1 MRLEDFEYINSL
13 SDQEIVQ
20 AILNKD
26 ARITRLYLY
35 EKCYP
40 LFKSCFD
47 KFYTDCENCIELIN
61 DTYLHIM
68 LPSEETGKSYL
79 ATFGF
84 RCSLATWLKIIV
96 VNRCTQLYKRRID
109 IVEMEKLPE
118 GDRISVETLS
128 LKTKDLSSR
137 ADVEVLLKM
146 MPNQR
151 YRELIRYRYVDGRSN
166 EETADLLGMSMDNYY
181 NKHRLAKE
189 QWQHVLRKE
198 GLV

>member
-1 MRLEDFEYINSL
+1 MRLEDFKYINSL

-47 KFYTDCENCIELIN
+47 KFYTDCDNIIELVN
-61 DTYLHIM
+61 ETYLYIM
-68 LPSEETGKSYL
+68 MPSEETGKIPL
-79 ATFGF
+79 ANFGF
-84 RCSLATWLKIIV
+84 RCSLAMWLKIIV
-96 VNRCTQLYKRRID
+96 VNRCTQLYKRKID
-109 IVEMEKLPE
+109 IVEMEKLPD
-118 GDRISVETLS
+118 GDRINVETLS
-128 LKTKDLSSR
+128 LTSRELSCR
-137 ADVEVLLKM
+137 ADVNTLLKL

-166 EETADLLGMSMDNYY
+166 EETAELLGMTMDNYY
-181 NKHRLAKE
+181 NKHRLAKL
-189 QWQHVLRKE
+189 QWHNVLRKE

>member
-1 MRLEDFEYINSL
+1 MRLEDFKYINSL

-26 ARITRLYLY
+26 ARITRLYMY

-68 LPSEETGKSYL
+68 LPSEETGKIPL
-79 ATFGF
+79 ANFGF
-84 RCSLATWLKIIV
+84 RCSLAMWLKIIV
-96 VNRCTQLYKRRID
+96 VNRCTQLYKRKID
-109 IVEMEKLPE
+109 IVEMEKLPD
-118 GDRISVETLS
+118 GDRINVETLS
-128 LKTKDLSSR
+128 LTSKELSSR
-137 ADVEVLLKM
+137 ADVHTLLKL

-166 EETADLLGMSMDNYY
+166 EETAELLGMSMDNYY
-181 NKHRLAKE
+181 NKHRLAKQ
-189 QWQHVLRKE
+189 QWQAVLRKE
-198 GLV
+198 GLI

>member
-1 MRLEDFEYINSL
+1 MRLEDFKYINSL

-26 ARITRLYLY
+26 AHITHLYLY

-47 KFYTDCENCIELIN
+47 KFYTDCESCVELIN
-61 DTYLHIM
+61 DTYLYIM
-68 LPSEETGKSYL
+68 MPSAESGKVPL
-79 ATFGF
+79 ANFGF
-84 RCSLATWLKIIV
+84 RCSLAMWLKIIV
-96 VNRCTQLYKRRID
+96 VNRCTQLYKRKID
-109 IVEMEKLPE
+109 AIEIEKLPE
-118 GDRISVETLS
+118 SDRINMETLS
-128 LKTKDLSSR
+128 LTTKELSSR
-137 ADVEVLLKM
+137 ADVNTLLKL

-166 EETADLLGMSMDNYY
+166 EETAELLGMSMDNYY
-181 NKHRLAKE
+181 NKHRLAKQ
-189 QWQHVLRKE
+189 QWQLILRKE

>member
-1 MRLEDFEYINSL
+1 MRLEDFKYINSL

-40 LFKSCFD
+40 LFKSCFE
-47 KFYTDCENCIELIN
+47 KFYTDCDNIIELVN
-61 DTYLHIM
+61 ETYLYIM
-68 LPSEETGKSYL
+68 MPSEETGKIPL
-79 ATFGF
+79 ANFGF
-84 RCSLATWLKIIV
+84 RCSLAMWLKIIV
-96 VNRCTQLYKRRID
+96 VNRCTQLYKRKID
-109 IVEMEKLPE
+109 IVEMEKLPD
-118 GDRISVETLS
+118 GDRINVETLS
-128 LKTKDLSSR
+128 LTSRELSCR
-137 ADVEVLLKM
+137 ADVNTLLKL

-166 EETADLLGMSMDNYY
+166 EETAELLGMTMDNYY
-181 NKHRLAKE
+181 NKHRLAKL
-189 QWQHVLRKE
+189 QWHNVLRKE